1 MSKVQITA
9 FTGEYYFLSNYCTC
23 PITIDGLTYRSA
35 ELIEGNTWND
45 NYWGMCGCT
54 RCRSEGTKGLNKL
67 GKILMAERARLQAAT
82 PAVTEEG

>member
-35 ELIEGNTWND
+35 EALFRRQNAVIPSIA
-45 NYWGMCGCT
+45 
-54 RCRSEGTKGLNKL
+54 RRSAPSRPT
-67 GKILMAERARLQAAT
+67 
-82 PAVTEEG
+82 